1 MSGAVDD
8 VLGKRAPEAQIIDAE
23 MGPAKR
29 VKSEGD
35 GTPPVTTALV
45 GSSSSSSSSSPSAN
59 KVSMEMGTSTEYT
72 AQVGVSG
79 VTMPSDVSFD
89 VVINDGKDDSL
100 VDLIALKNIF
110 SRQLPKMPKEYI
122 VRLVL
127 DKRHISLA
135 IRRDKK
141 IIGGICYRPY
151 YEQRFGEIA
160 FCAISGTEQV
170 RGFGTLLMNHL
181 KHHVQKDKI
190 EYFLT
195 YADNYAIGYFQK
207 QGFSKN
213 IAMPKDRWVG
223 YIKDYDGGTL
233 MECYIHPGMDYL
245 RVGAIVARQRAFIY
259 DVIKQRSQSGT
270 VHKGLEVMAQGT
282 RLQSVLEVPGVK
294 EAGWNSHNVFKGAT
308 ERDRNISHSKL
319 SAHLKTMLDKVY
331 SSSHS
336 WPFENPVSPQDSPD
350 YHEVVK
356 DPMDLKTISD
366 RLRAGDYYRR
376 ATQMKADLLKVVTAC
391 KTYNAKGSEFYD
403 AAESL
408 EAQIKELFEA
418 KDAKGGPV
426 GA

>member
-1 MSGAVDD
+1 M
-8 VLGKRAPEAQIIDAE
+8 LGKRGPGAQIIDGE
-23 MGPAKR
+23 MGSVKR
-29 VKSEGD
+29 VKSEGN
-35 GTPPVTTALV
+35 GTPAVATTASSSST
-45 GSSSSSSSSSPSAN
+45 SSSSSSSSARP
-59 KVSMEMGTSTEYT
+59 VSMEMGTSTEYT
-72 AQVGVSG
+72 AQVGVPG
-79 VTMPSDVSFD
+79 VTMPSDVTFD

-135 IRRDKK
+135 IRREKR

-151 YEQRFGEIA
+151 YEQQFGEIA
-160 FCAISGTEQV
+160 FCAVSGTEQV

-233 MECYIHPGMDYL
+233 MECYIHPGIDYL
-245 RVGAIVARQRAFIY
+245 RVGAVVARQRAFIY

-282 RLQSVLEVPGVK
+282 RLSSVLEVPGVQA
-294 EAGWNSHNVFKGAT
+294 AGWTAHNVYKGAT

-319 SAHLKTMLDKVY
+319 SAHLKTLLDRIF
-331 SSSHS
+331 SSAHS
-336 WPFENPVSPQDSPD
+336 WPFENPVSPADSPD
-350 YHEVVK
+350 YHEIVK

-376 ATQMKADLLKVVTAC
+376 ASQMRADLLKIVTAC
-391 KTYNAKGSEFYD
+391 KTYNAKGSEFFD
-403 AAESL
+403 AADSL
-408 EAQIKELFEA
+408 EAQVKELFDV
-418 KDAKGGPV
+418 KTDVKG
-426 GA
+426 AAASA